1 MGDDASDAPPA
12 RSDPGMSP
20 IDEPLLTQLK
30 GRDPSICLA
39 VAALLKAGD
48 EQGATPFGSAAVAYR
63 EDYRDALRR
72 SAGEAARADPGTL
85 SVDAV
90 RRHLATSVLPRLATA
105 AVIRDAGRGWDE
117 NSVVQFRPDT
127 WAALGPDRA
136 AARQAL
142 LEAAWQGMITHSTG
156 EHTVSAEVAVWGRS
170 VLEAFGLRKTYSR
183 RAVVDD
189 VNVRLAQGEIVG
201 LLGPNGAGKTT
212 TFYMMVGLIAPEAG
226 RIVLDGADIS
236 ALPMYQRARR
246 GIGYLAQEP
255 SVFRKLTVEENLL
268 AILES
273 LPISHEERQ
282 KRLEALLDE
291 LSIRHLRR
299 NKAYSLSGGER
310 RRLEITRALVTRPK
324 FMLLDEPFS
333 GVDPIAVHD
342 IQTIVAGLRHK
353 GIGVLITDHNVE
365 QTLDIVD
372 RAYIMFEG
380 RVQVSGTVRALVFDD
395 RVADLYLGPTLTA
408 RLRARLSPAA

>member
-1 MGDDASDAPPA
+1 MIDA
-12 RSDPGMSP
+12 
-20 IDEPLLTQLK
+20 LLAQLR
-30 GRDPSICLA
+30 GRDPSVCLA
-39 VAALLKAGD
+39 LAALVKTAD
-48 EQGATPFGSAAVAYR
+48 ADGATPFGTAAVAYR
-63 EDYRDALRR
+63 EDYLGALRR
-72 SAGEAARADPGTL
+72 AAGEGAGPDPGTL
-85 SVDAV
+85 SVDDV
-90 RRHLATSVLPRLATA
+90 RRHLATSVLPRLATE
-105 AVIRDAGRGWDE
+105 AVILDPGRGWDDQ
-117 NSVVQFRPDT
+117 SVVRFRAEAWT
-127 WAALGPDRA
+127 ALAADRD
-136 AARQAL
+136 AARQLL
-142 LEAAWQGMITHSTG
+142 LEAAWQGMVTHDTG
-156 EHTVSAEVAVWGRS
+156 EHAPPPPAGAAAES

-189 VNVRLAQGEIVG
+189 VDIRLAQGEIVG

-212 TFYMMVGLIAPEAG
+212 TFYMLVGLIASEAG
-226 RIVLDGADIS
+226 RITLDGSDIS
-236 ALPMYQRARR
+236 ALPMYLRARR

-268 AILES
+268 AILET
-273 LPISHEERQ
+273 LPISHEERLR
-282 KRLEALLDE
+282 RLETLLDE

-310 RRLEITRALVTRPK
+310 RRLEITRALVTHPK

-380 RVQVSGTVRALVFDD
+380 RVQVSGTVRSLVFDD

-408 RLRARLSPAA
+408 RLRARLAPAA

>member
-1 MGDDASDAPPA
+1 MTDA
-12 RSDPGMSP
+12 
-20 IDEPLLTQLK
+20 LLAQLH

-39 VAALLKAGD
+39 LAALIRSAD
-48 EQGATPFGSAAVAYR
+48 DQGGTPFGTAAVAYR
-63 EDYRDALRR
+63 EDYLGALRR
-72 SAGEAARADPGTL
+72 SAGDAGRADPGTL
-85 SVDAV
+85 SVDDV
-90 RRHLATSVLPRLATA
+90 RRHLATSVLPRLATEG
-105 AVIRDAGRGWDE
+105 VILDPGRGWTE
-117 NSVVQFRPDT
+117 ASVVQFQAAV
-127 WAALGPDRA
+127 WGALGADRDG
-136 AARQAL
+136 ARQQL
-142 LEAAWQGMITHSTG
+142 LEAAWQGMVTHDTG
-156 EHTVSAEVAVWGRS
+156 EHDALQAGAAAGS
-170 VLEAFGLRKTYSR
+170 VLEAFGLKKTYSR

-189 VNVRLAQGEIVG
+189 VNVRLGQGEIVG

-212 TFYMMVGLIAPEAG
+212 TFYMMVGLITPEAG
-226 RIVLDGADIS
+226 RIELDGEDIS
-236 ALPMYQRARR
+236 TLPMYLRARR

-255 SVFRKLTVEENLL
+255 SVFRKLTVEENLV
-268 AILES
+268 AILET
-273 LPISHEERQ
+273 LPISHEERAR
-282 KRLEALLDE
+282 RLEALLDE

-380 RVQVSGTVRALVFDD
+380 KVQVSGTVRALVYDD
-395 RVADLYLGPTLTA
+395 RVAELYLGPTLTA
-408 RLRARLSPAA
+408 RLRSRLSPAA

>member
-1 MGDDASDAPPA
+1 VSDA
-12 RSDPGMSP
+12 
-20 IDEPLLTQLK
+20 LLTQLR

-39 VAALLKAGD
+39 LAALIRSAD
-48 EQGATPFGSAAVAYR
+48 EQGATPFGAAAVAYR
-63 EDYRDALRR
+63 EDYLAALRR
-72 SAGEAARADPGTL
+72 SAGDAGRTDPGTL
-85 SVDAV
+85 SVDDV
-90 RRHLATSVLPRLATA
+90 RRHLATSVLPRLATEA
-105 AVIRDAGRGWDE
+105 MILDPGKGWSE
-117 NSVVQFRPDT
+117 SSVVQLRPET
-127 WAALGPDRA
+127 WATLSADRDG
-136 AARQAL
+136 ARQRL
-142 LEAAWQGMITHSTG
+142 LEAAWQGMVTHDTG
-156 EHTVSAEVAVWGRS
+156 EHDAAREPGASTGS

-189 VNVRLAQGEIVG
+189 VNVRLGQGEIVG

-212 TFYMMVGLIAPEAG
+212 TFYMMVGLIAPDAG
-226 RIVLDGADIS
+226 RIELDGADIS
-236 ALPMYQRARR
+236 ALPMYLRARR

-255 SVFRKLTVEENLL
+255 SVFRKLSVEENLL
-268 AILES
+268 AILET
-273 LPISHEERQ
+273 LPISHEERVR
-282 KRLEALLDE
+282 RLEALLDE

-299 NKAYSLSGGER
+299 NQAYSLSGGER

-380 RVQVSGTVRALVFDD
+380 KVQVSGTVRALVFDD
-395 RVADLYLGPTLTA
+395 RVAELYLGPTLTA

>member
-1 MGDDASDAPPA
+1 VSEA
-12 RSDPGMSP
+12 
-20 IDEPLLTQLK
+20 LLTQLR

-39 VAALLKAGD
+39 LAALIRSAD
-48 EQGATPFGSAAVAYR
+48 ELGLTPFGAAAVAYR
-63 EDYRDALRR
+63 EDYLAALRR
-72 SAGEAARADPGTL
+72 SAGDAGRADPGTL
-85 SVDAV
+85 SVDDV
-90 RRHLATSVLPRLATA
+90 RRHLATSVLPRLATE
-105 AVIRDAGRGWDE
+105 AVILDPGRGWDDS
-117 NSVVQFRPDT
+117 SVVQFRPET
-127 WAALGPDRA
+127 WTTLSADREG
-136 AARQAL
+136 ARQML
-142 LEAAWQGMITHSTG
+142 LEAAWQGMVTHDTG
-156 EHTVSAEVAVWGRS
+156 EHAAAQAAASGS

-189 VNVRLAQGEIVG
+189 VNVRLGQGEIVG

-212 TFYMMVGLIAPEAG
+212 TFYMMVGLITPEAG
-226 RIVLDGADIS
+226 RIELDGDDIS
-236 ALPMYQRARR
+236 TLPMYLRARR

-255 SVFRKLTVEENLL
+255 SVFRKLSVEENLL
-268 AILES
+268 AILET
-273 LPISHEERQ
+273 LPIGHEERLR
-282 KRLEALLDE
+282 RLEALLDE

-380 RVQVSGTVRALVFDD
+380 KVQVSGTVRSLVYDD
-395 RVADLYLGPTLTA
+395 RVSELYLGPTLTA

>member
-1 MGDDASDAPPA
+1 MSDA
-12 RSDPGMSP
+12 
-20 IDEPLLTQLK
+20 LLTQLR
-30 GRDPSICLA
+30 GRDPSVCLA
-39 VAALLKAGD
+39 LAALIRSAD
-48 EQGATPFGSAAVAYR
+48 EVGATAFGAAAVAYR
-63 EDYRDALRR
+63 EDYLAALRR
-72 SAGEAARADPGTL
+72 SAGDTARGDPGTL
-85 SVDAV
+85 SVDDV
-90 RRHLATSVLPRLATA
+90 RRHLATSVLPRLATEA
-105 AVIRDAGRGWDE
+105 MILDPGRGWSE

-127 WAALGPDRA
+127 WTSLAADRDG
-136 AARQAL
+136 ARQRL
-142 LEAAWQGMITHSTG
+142 LEAAWQGMVTHDTG
-156 EHTVSAEVAVWGRS
+156 EHATGAEAGAPTGS

-189 VNVRLAQGEIVG
+189 VDVRLGQGEIVG

-212 TFYMMVGLIAPEAG
+212 TFYMMVGLIAPESG
-226 RIVLDGADIS
+226 RIQLDGDDIS
-236 ALPMYQRARR
+236 ALPMYLRARR

-268 AILES
+268 AILET
-273 LPISHEERQ
+273 LPISHEERVR
-282 KRLEALLDE
+282 RLEGMLDE

-380 RVQVSGTVRALVFDD
+380 KVQVSGTVRALVFDD
-395 RVADLYLGPTLTA
+395 RVAELYLGPTLTA